1 MGSRPSRGPHR
12 LMPTRQ
18 GVIAMDPAQLQLEKF
33 DRSGRNAQSGTLTPQ
48 PGRSASESSALASIA
63 APLCASPRAGA
74 PAKSWGSE
82 NGTIWGWGEIDRP
95 DRQS

>member
-33 DRSGRNAQSGTLTPQ
+33 DRSGRNAQSGTLTQ
-48 PGRSASESSALASIA
+48 
-63 APLCASPRAGA
+63 C
-74 PAKSWGSE
+74 
-82 NGTIWGWGEIDRP
+82 
-95 DRQS
+95 